1 MKIILK
7 KFKNNAKEKIVEEKP
22 TAIIEFDGQN
32 TYIKT
37 RDWKLKEKLEEIFS
51 VPFTVR
57 KPVIKD
63 GVRAFVLEMVKPGTK
78 DHFKE
83 IAYLLRKINFYVSLI
98 E

>member
-7 KFKNNAKEKIVEEKP
+7 KFKDTPKGRIVEKKE
-22 TAIIEFDGQN
+22 TAIIEFDGMN
-32 TYIKT
+32 TRVKT
-37 RDWKLKEKLEEIFS
+37 IDWKLKGTLEEIFS

-63 GVRAFVLEMVKPGTK
+63 GLRAFILEMVKPDTPEY
-78 DHFKE
+78 FRE
-83 IAYLLRKINFYVSLI
+83 ISYLLRKIGYYTKLI

>member
-7 KFKNNAKEKIVEEKP
+7 KFKDSPKEKIVEEKA

-37 RDWKLKEKLEEIFS
+37 MDWKLKGKLEEIFS

-63 GVRAFVLEMVKPGTK
+63 GIRAFVLEMVKPGTK

-83 IAYLLRKINFYVSLI
+83 IAYLLRKIHFYVTLI